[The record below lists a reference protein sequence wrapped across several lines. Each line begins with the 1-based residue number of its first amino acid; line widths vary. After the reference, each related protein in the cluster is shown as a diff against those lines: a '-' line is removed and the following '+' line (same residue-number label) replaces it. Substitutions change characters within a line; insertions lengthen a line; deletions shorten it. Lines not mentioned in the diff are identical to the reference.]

1 MVLSSL
7 LSPTWEGKPR
17 VEEDWLLTW
26 AHAGDLVS
34 YEVYNQRKDEV
45 DQCGSLSITHC
56 REGWGALVSPDFFV
70 EVKHVEEWEP
80 QSMPSAKN
88 LGG

>member
-45 DQCGSLSITHC
+45 DQCGSLWHHT
-56 REGWGALVSPDFFV
+56 L
-70 EVKHVEEWEP
+70 
-80 QSMPSAKN
+80 
-88 LGG
+88 